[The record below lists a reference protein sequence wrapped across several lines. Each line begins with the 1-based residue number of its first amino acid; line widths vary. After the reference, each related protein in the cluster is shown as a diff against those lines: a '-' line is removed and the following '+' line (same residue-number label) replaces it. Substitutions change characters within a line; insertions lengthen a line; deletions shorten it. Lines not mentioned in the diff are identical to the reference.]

1 MRSPAYRDKAR
12 FNGAPYQNT
21 FLMQRQAGIN
31 NNRIGADQTH
41 EDSKFLGAPG

>member
-41 EDSKFLGAPG
+41 EDSKFSGAPG